1 MASEGGSK
9 VWLLLVGA
17 IGFGVVAALFSA
29 LYLKSREEAIRQRL
43 EGDKLRSVEV
53 VVASNNI
60 PKGTQVGHGAFSVRA
75 IPSDYVHSN
84 VIYPQYFE
92 ANSHRFLDQD
102 LEAGKPLLENFLVD
116 EFPID
121 FSDLI
126 NLGLRAITISI
137 SDQGSQAAMM
147 RPGNRIDLFVNV
159 PTRESGLVSLPIDEG
174 SIQDLVAAP
183 SWLKVADKVRE
194 IGPTDIIIPV
204 IQDVT
209 VLATGREPYEDHLDD
224 LNLPQRREE
233 SRYSTITLA
242 VSPKQALLIRLA
254 EDKGDLQAFLRNRED
269 RGLADF
275 VGVTPSDLF
284 QIATKMAA
292 EAQLRAAAAAAGAPI
307 DENGNWVS
315 ADGTVIN
322 KNDLVISDNGT
333 VTTKSGKLLAK
344 EGMTVNENG
353 EFVDADGNVVRA
365 ENVVVQTADGRF
377 VDANGNEIPAD
388 ELVVGADGT
397 VKTKAQVLAEAGL
410 TVNEDGDY
418 VDADGN
424 VISKDDIVVLAN
436 GTIMTKD
443 GKVLGSKE
451 HILAQAGLTVN
462 ENGDYVDKDGNVIS
476 KDDIVINAD
485 GSIVTKDGKLI
496 AGPPVTVNEQ
506 GFIIAEDGTVM
517 TPDGKI
523 ISGMRV
529 NENGEVVG
537 PDGKLYDAR
546 DLIVAEDGTVRTKD
560 GTILAGVS
568 AGTTGS
574 VLAAAERE
582 EEDAG
587 GSVDL
592 IIGGASEDGV
602 AKVTDLP
609 ITN

>member
-29 LYLKSREEAIRQRL
+29 FYLKSREEAIRQRL
-43 EGDKLRSVEV
+43 EGDKLSSVEV
-53 VVASNNI
+53 VVAANNL
-60 PKGTQVGHGAFSVRA
+60 PKGTQIGRGAFSVRTM
-75 IPSDYVHSN
+75 PLEYVHGN

-92 ANSHRFLDQD
+92 ANSHRFLAQD
-102 LEAGKPLLENFLVD
+102 LQAGKPLLENFLVD

-126 NLGLRAITISI
+126 DLGLRAITVSI

-159 PTRESGLVSLPIDEG
+159 PTRESGLLAPPVDE
-174 SIQDLVAAP
+174 SSVQDLIAAP
-183 SWLKVADKVRE
+183 SWLKVADRVRE
-194 IGPTDIIIPV
+194 IAPTDIIIPV

-209 VLATGREPYEDHLDD
+209 VLATGREPYKDNLDD

-242 VSPKQALLIRLA
+242 VSPKQALLIRIA

-284 QIATKMAA
+284 QLATEMAA
-292 EAQLRAAAAAAGAPI
+292 EAQLRAAAAAAGATI
-307 DENGNWVS
+307 DEDGNWVS
-315 ADGTVIN
+315 ADGTVIDR
-322 KNDLVISDNGT
+322 NDLVIGDNGT
-333 VTTKSGKLLAK
+333 VTTKSGRLLAQD
-344 EGMTVNENG
+344 GLTVNENG
-353 EFVDADGNVVRA
+353 EFVDADGNIISPQ
-365 ENVVVQTADGRF
+365 NVVVRSADGRF
-377 VDANGNEIPAD
+377 LDANGNEIPAD
-388 ELVVGADGT
+388 ELVVSADGT
-397 VKTKAQVLAEAGL
+397 VKTKAQILAE
-410 TVNEDGDY
+410 
-418 VDADGN
+418 
-424 VISKDDIVVLAN
+424 
-436 GTIMTKD
+436 
-443 GKVLGSKE
+443 
-451 HILAQAGLTVN
+451 AGLTVN
-462 ENGDYVDKDGNVIS
+462 ENGDYVDADGNIIA
-476 KDDIVINAD
+476 KDDLIVLAN
-485 GSIVTKDGKLI
+485 GTVMTKDGKVL

-506 GFIIAEDGTVM
+506 GFIIAEDGTIM

-537 PDGKLYDAR
+537 PDGKLYNAS
-546 DLIVAEDGTVRTKD
+546 DLVIAEDGSVRTKD
-560 GTILAGVS
+560 GTLLAGVG

-574 VLAAAERE
+574 VLADAD
-582 EEDAG
+582 EDDG
-587 GSVDL
+587 GSIDL
-592 IIGGASEDGV
+592 IIGGASSDGV

>member
-1 MASEGGSK
+1 M
-9 VWLLLVGA
+9 
-17 IGFGVVAALFSA
+17 
-29 LYLKSREEAIRQRL
+29 KSREEAIRQRL

-53 VVASNNI
+53 VVANNNL
-60 PKGTQVGHGAFSVRA
+60 PKGTQVGRGAFSVRA
-75 IPSDYVHSN
+75 IPSDYVHGN

-92 ANSHRFLDQD
+92 ANSHRFLAQD

-126 NLGLRAITISI
+126 DLGLRAITISI
-137 SDQGSQAAMM
+137 SEQGSQAAMM
-147 RPGNRIDLFVNV
+147 RPGNRIDLFINV

-183 SWLKVADKVRE
+183 SWLKVADRVRE

-242 VSPKQALLIRLA
+242 VSPKQALLIRIA
-254 EDKGDLQAFLRNRED
+254 EDKGDLQALLRNRED

-284 QIATKMAA
+284 QFATEMAA
-292 EAQLRAAAAAAGAPI
+292 EAQLRAAAGAII

-315 ADGTVIN
+315 ADGTVID

-353 EFVDADGNVVRA
+353 DFVDADGNVVNA

-377 VDANGNEIPAD
+377 VDANANEIPAD
-388 ELVVGADGT
+388 ELIVGADGSI
-397 VKTKAQVLAEAGL
+397 KTKAQVLAEAGL
-410 TVNEDGDY
+410 TVNENGDY

-424 VISKDDIVVLAN
+424 VIAKEDLVVLAN
-436 GTIMTKD
+436 GTVMTKD
-443 GKVLGSKE
+443 GKVL
-451 HILAQAGLTVN
+451 
-462 ENGDYVDKDGNVIS
+462 
-476 KDDIVINAD
+476 
-485 GSIVTKDGKLI
+485 
-496 AGPPVTVNEQ
+496 AGPPVTINEQ
-506 GFIIAEDGTVM
+506 GFIIAEDGTV
-517 TPDGKI
+517 
-523 ISGMRV
+523 
-529 NENGEVVG
+529 
-537 PDGKLYDAR
+537 
-546 DLIVAEDGTVRTKD
+546 RTKD
-560 GTILAGVS
+560 GAILAGVS

-587 GSVDL
+587 GSSIDL

>member
-17 IGFGVVAALFSA
+17 IGFGIVAALFSA

-43 EGDKLRSVEV
+43 EGDKLTNVQV
-53 VVASNNI
+53 VVAADNI
-60 PKGTQVGHGAFSVRA
+60 PKGTQIGRGAFAVREM
-75 IPSDYVHSN
+75 PSEYVHGSA
-84 VIYPQYFE
+84 IYPAYFE
-92 ANSHRFLDQD
+92 ANSERFLAED
-102 LEAGKPLLENFLVD
+102 LEAGKPLLESFLVD

-126 NLGLRAITISI
+126 DLGLRAITISI
-137 SDQGSQAAMM
+137 SEQGSQAAMM
-147 RPGNRIDLFVNV
+147 RPGNKVDLFVNI
-159 PTRESGLVSLPIDEG
+159 PTRESGLATLPIDE
-174 SIQDLVAAP
+174 SSLQDLIAAP
-183 SWLKVADKVRE
+183 SWLKVAEKVRE
-194 IGPTDIIIPV
+194 IAPTDIIIPV
-204 IQDVT
+204 LQDIT

-224 LNLPQRREE
+224 LNLPQRRDEL
-233 SRYSTITLA
+233 RYSTITIA
-242 VSPKQALLIRLA
+242 VTPKQAIMIRVA
-254 EDKGDLQAFLRNRED
+254 EDKGDLQALLRNRED

-284 QIATKMAA
+284 QLATEMAA
-292 EAQLRAAAAAAGAPI
+292 EAQLRAAAAAAGATI

-322 KNDLVISDNGT
+322 KDELVISDDGT
-333 VTTKSGKLLAK
+333 VTTKSGKLLAQ

-353 EFVDADGNVVRA
+353 EFVDAEGNVVTA

-388 ELVVGADGT
+388 ELIVGADGT
-397 VKTKAQVLAEAGL
+397 VKTKAQMLAEAGL
-410 TVNEDGDY
+410 TVNENGDY

-424 VISKDDIVVLAN
+424 VIAKEDLVVLAN

-443 GKVLGSKE
+443 GKVL
-451 HILAQAGLTVN
+451 
-462 ENGDYVDKDGNVIS
+462 
-476 KDDIVINAD
+476 
-485 GSIVTKDGKLI
+485 

-537 PDGKLYDAR
+537 PDGKVYNANELV
-546 DLIVAEDGTVRTKD
+546 IGPDGSVRTKN
-560 GTILAGVS
+560 GELLAGVN

-574 VLAAAERE
+574 VLADVDET
-582 EEDAG
+582 DDG

>member
-17 IGFGVVAALFSA
+17 IGFGIVAALFSG

-43 EGDKLRSVEV
+43 EGDKLTNVQV
-53 VVASNNI
+53 VVAAENI
-60 PKGTQVGHGAFSVRA
+60 PKGTQVSRGAFAVREM
-75 IPSDYVHSN
+75 PSEYVHSN
-84 VIYPQYFE
+84 AIFPSYFE
-92 ANSHRFLDQD
+92 ANGERFLAED
-102 LEAGKPLLENFLVD
+102 LEAGKPLLDSFLVD

-126 NLGLRAITISI
+126 DLGLRAITITI
-137 SDQGSQAAMM
+137 SEQGSQSSMM
-147 RPGNRIDLFVNV
+147 RPGNKIDLFVNV
-159 PTRESGLVSLPIDEG
+159 PTRESGMITLPIDDA
-174 SIQDLVAAP
+174 SVQDLIAAP
-183 SWLKVADKVRE
+183 SWLKVAEKVRE
-194 IGPTDIIIPV
+194 IPATDIMIPV

-209 VLATGREPYEDHLDD
+209 VLATGREPYQDHLDD
-224 LNLPQRREE
+224 LNLPQARDE

-254 EDKGDLQAFLRNRED
+254 EDKGDIQAFLRNRED
-269 RGLADF
+269 RSLADF
-275 VGVTPSDLF
+275 VGVTPADLF
-284 QIATKMAA
+284 QLATRMAA
-292 EAQLRAAAAAAGAPI
+292 DAQLQAAAAAAGATI

-322 KNDLVISDNGT
+322 KNDLVISDDGT

-353 EFVDADGNVVRA
+353 EFVDASGNVVKA

-377 VDANGNEIPAD
+377 VDGNGNEIPSD
-388 ELVVGADGT
+388 ELIVGADGT
-397 VKTKAQVLAEAGL
+397 VKTKDQILAESGL
-410 TVNEDGDY
+410 TKNADGDY

-436 GTIMTKD
+436 GTVMTKD
-443 GKVLGSKE
+443 GKVL
-451 HILAQAGLTVN
+451 
-462 ENGDYVDKDGNVIS
+462 
-476 KDDIVINAD
+476 
-485 GSIVTKDGKLI
+485 

-506 GFIIAEDGTVM
+506 GFIVAEDGTVM

-529 NENGEVVG
+529 NEDGQVVG
-537 PDGKLYDAR
+537 PDGKVHNAR
-546 DLIVAEDGTVRTKD
+546 DLVVSADGTVRTKD
-560 GTILAGVS
+560 GKVLAGVGV
-568 AGTTGS
+568 GTTGR
-574 VLAAAERE
+574 VLADAAA
-582 EEDAG
+582 DAEFNDP

-609 ITN
+609 ITQ

>member
-43 EGDKLRSVEV
+43 EGDRLQNVQV
-53 VVASNNI
+53 VVAAENLRR
-60 PKGTQVGHGAFSVRA
+60 GTQISRGAFAVRDM
-75 IPSDYVHSN
+75 PTEYVHSS
-84 VIYPQYFE
+84 VVYPAYFE
-92 ANSHRFLDQD
+92 ANGHRFLAED
-102 LEAGKPLLENFLVD
+102 LEAGKPLLETFLVD
-116 EFPID
+116 EYPID

-126 NLGLRAITISI
+126 DLGLRAITINI
-137 SDQGSQAAMM
+137 SEQGSQAAMM
-147 RPGNRIDLFVNV
+147 RPGNKVDLFVNI
-159 PTRESGLVSLPIDEG
+159 PTRESGASPLPIDDAAVT
-174 SIQDLVAAP
+174 DLIAAP
-183 SWLKVADKVRE
+183 SWMKVAEKVRE
-194 IGPTDIIIPV
+194 IPASDIIIPV

-209 VLATGREPYEDHLDD
+209 VLATGREPYEENLDS
-224 LNLPQRREE
+224 LNLPQQREDM
-233 SRYSTITLA
+233 RYSTITVA
-242 VSPKQALLIRLA
+242 VSPKQAVLIRLA
-254 EDKGDLQAFLRNRED
+254 EDKGELQAFLRNRDD
-269 RGLADF
+269 RGLAEF
-275 VGVTPSDLF
+275 VGVTPADLF
-284 QIATKMAA
+284 AFATSMAA
-292 EAQLRAAAAAAGAPI
+292 DAKLRAAAAAAGATI
-307 DENGNWVS
+307 DENGNWVA

-322 KNDLVISDNGT
+322 KEDLVISDDGT

-344 EGMTVNENG
+344 DGMTINENG
-353 EFVDADGNVVRA
+353 EFVDANGNVVKP
-365 ENVVVQTADGRF
+365 ENVVVRTADGRF

-388 ELVVGADGT
+388 ELIVGADGSI
-397 VKTKAQVLAEAGL
+397 KTKAQVLAEAGL
-410 TVNEDGDY
+410 TVNENGDY

-424 VISKDDIVVLAN
+424 VISKDDLVVLAN
-436 GTIMTKD
+436 GTVMTKD
-443 GKVLGSKE
+443 GKVL
-451 HILAQAGLTVN
+451 
-462 ENGDYVDKDGNVIS
+462 
-476 KDDIVINAD
+476 
-485 GSIVTKDGKLI
+485 

-506 GFIIAEDGTVM
+506 GFIVAEDGTVM

-546 DLIVAEDGTVRTKD
+546 DLVIAADGTVRTKD

-574 VLAAAERE
+574 VLAEAET
-582 EEDAG
+582 DDP

-609 ITN
+609 ITK

>member
-9 VWLLLVGA
+9 IWLLLVGA

-43 EGDKLRSVEV
+43 EGDKLQNVQV
-53 VVASNNI
+53 VVAAENI
-60 PKGTQVGHGAFSVRA
+60 PKGTQVSRGAFAVREM
-75 IPSDYVHSN
+75 PTEYVHSS
-84 VIYPQYFE
+84 VIYPSYFE
-92 ANSHRFLDQD
+92 ANGHRFLAED

-116 EFPID
+116 EYPID

-126 NLGLRAITISI
+126 KLGLRAVTVNI

-147 RPGNRIDLFVNV
+147 RPGNKIDLFVNI
-159 PTRESGLVSLPIDEG
+159 PTRESGISPLPIDE
-174 SIQDLVAAP
+174 SAIQDLIAAP
-183 SWLKVADKVRE
+183 SWMKVAEKVRE
-194 IGPTDIIIPV
+194 IPASDIIIPV

-209 VLATGREPYEDHLDD
+209 VLATGREPYEEHLDN
-224 LNLPQRREE
+224 LNLPQQREDM
-233 SRYSTITLA
+233 RYSTVTVA
-242 VSPKQALLIRLA
+242 VTPKEALLIRLA
-254 EDKGDLQAFLRNRED
+254 EDKGDLQALLRNRDD

-275 VGVTPSDLF
+275 VGVTPADLF
-284 QIATKMAA
+284 QFATQMAA
-292 EAQLRAAAAAAGAPI
+292 DAQLRAAAAAAGATI
-307 DENGNWVS
+307 DENGNWVA
-315 ADGTVIN
+315 ADGTVI
-322 KNDLVISDNGT
+322 KKEDLVISDDGT
-333 VTTKSGKLLAK
+333 VTTRSGKLLAK

-353 EFVDADGNVVRA
+353 EFVDENGNVVKA
-365 ENVVVQTADGRF
+365 ENVVVRTADGRF
-377 VDANGNEIPAD
+377 VDANGNEIPPD
-388 ELVVGADGT
+388 ELIVGADGS

-424 VISKDDIVVLAN
+424 VIAKEDLVVLAN
-436 GTIMTKD
+436 GTVMTKD
-443 GKVLGSKE
+443 GKVL
-451 HILAQAGLTVN
+451 
-462 ENGDYVDKDGNVIS
+462 
-476 KDDIVINAD
+476 
-485 GSIVTKDGKLI
+485 

-506 GFIIAEDGTVM
+506 GFIVAEDGTVM

-546 DLIVAEDGTVRTKD
+546 DLVVAEDGTVRTKD
-560 GTILAGVS
+560 GKILAGVS

-574 VLAAAERE
+574 VLAEASA
-582 EEDAG
+582 EDA

>member
-1 MASEGGSK
+1 M
-9 VWLLLVGA
+9 
-17 IGFGVVAALFSA
+17 
-29 LYLKSREEAIRQRL
+29 KSREEAIRQRL

-53 VVASNNI
+53 VVANNNL
-60 PKGTQVGHGAFSVRA
+60 PKGTQVGRGAFSVRA
-75 IPSDYVHSN
+75 IPSDYVHGN

-92 ANSHRFLDQD
+92 ANSHRFLAQD

-126 NLGLRAITISI
+126 DLGLRAITISI
-137 SDQGSQAAMM
+137 SEQGSQAAMM

-183 SWLKVADKVRE
+183 SWLKVADRVRE

-242 VSPKQALLIRLA
+242 VSPKQALLIRIA
-254 EDKGDLQAFLRNRED
+254 EDKGDLQALLRNRED

-284 QIATKMAA
+284 QFATEMAA
-292 EAQLRAAAAAAGAPI
+292 EAQLRAAAAAAGAII

-315 ADGTVIN
+315 ADGTVID

-353 EFVDADGNVVRA
+353 DFVDADGNVVNA

-377 VDANGNEIPAD
+377 VDANANEIPAD
-388 ELVVGADGT
+388 ELIVGADGSI
-397 VKTKAQVLAEAGL
+397 KTKAQVLAEAGL
-410 TVNEDGDY
+410 TVNENGDY

-424 VISKDDIVVLAN
+424 VIAKEDLVVLAN
-436 GTIMTKD
+436 GTVMTKD
-443 GKVLGSKE
+443 GKVL
-451 HILAQAGLTVN
+451 
-462 ENGDYVDKDGNVIS
+462 
-476 KDDIVINAD
+476 
-485 GSIVTKDGKLI
+485 
-496 AGPPVTVNEQ
+496 AGPPVTINEQ

-529 NENGEVVG
+529 NENGEVVA
-537 PDGKLYDAR
+537 PDGKLYNAR
-546 DLIVAEDGTVRTKD
+546 DLVIAEDGTVRTKD
-560 GTILAGVS
+560 GAILAGVS
-568 AGTTGS
+568 ADTTGS

-587 GSVDL
+587 GSSIDL